1 MSELSKSSES
11 GSMGNKT
18 NVNAG
23 QGGNFTKKDSGAG
36 KKKLTNEKMRTILIT
51 NLSE

>member
-11 GSMGNKT
+11 GSMGNET
-18 NVNAG
+18 NGNAG
-23 QGGNFTKKDSGAG
+23 QGGNFAKKDSGTE

>member
-18 NVNAG
+18 MGNAG
-23 QGGNFTKKDSGAG
+23 QGEILLKKIAEAG

-51 NLSE
+51 NLGE